1 MTGMS
6 DREKGFE
13 NKFARDADLKF
24 KAEARRNKLLG
35 TWAAAKLGLT
45 GPEVDDYVKAVRK
58 ADLTEG
64 GDEDVFRKVQGD
76 FKAKNVA
83 VSDTEL
89 RTAMHDYLA
98 EAVQQI
104 ETQG

>member
-13 NKFARDADLKF
+13 NKFAHDADLKF

-35 TWAAAKLGLT
+35 TWAAGKLGMT
-45 GPEVDDYVKAVRK
+45 GTEVDDYVKAVRK

-64 GDEDVFRKVQGD
+64 GDDDVFRKVQAD
-76 FKAKNVA
+76 FKAKNIA

-89 RTAMHDYLA
+89 RTAMLDYLA
-98 EAVQQI
+98 EAVKQI

>member
-1 MTGMS
+1 MTGMN

-13 NKFARDADLKF
+13 NKFAHDADLKF

-35 TWAAAKLGLT
+35 TWAAGKLGLT
-45 GPEVDDYVKAVRK
+45 GTEVDEYVKSVRK

-64 GDEDVFRKVQGD
+64 GDDDVFRKVQAD
-76 FKAKNVA
+76 LKAKNIA
-83 VSDTEL
+83 VSDTDL
-89 RTAMHDYLA
+89 RKTMNDFLA
-98 EAVQQI
+98 EAVKQI